1 MIKQKIFYH
10 FFKLIFFMEINEFI
24 ISVFLMIILKEI
36 KEVREVREVNFPFSH
51 GNYIVKM
58 VLCSIDPL
66 DKRT

>member
-36 KEVREVREVNFPFSH
+36 KEVREVNFPFSH